1 MLIKIFVL
9 IYNLFFLHIIKYW
22 KLLQI
27 MNYKKEQIYLFLL
40 LSDLNKNTED

>member
-1 MLIKIFVL
+1 MLTKIFVL

-27 MNYKKEQIYLFLL
+27 MNYKKEQIYLDQIY
-40 LSDLNKNTED
+40 LSSLKWFK